1 MSEGDAAVQER
12 LVSGSEIARLA
23 GVTRAA
29 VSNWRRRY
37 DDFPSPRGGGV
48 NSPLFALDEV
58 QDWLARQNKV
68 QDISAEVRLWQ
79 ALRAA
84 YGEDVAVG
92 VADVARHLS
101 GQEPAPALPSDAA
114 RLSDEL
120 ARTESAG
127 ALVEGLVVRLADSAG
142 RAGSDNVTSGRIVRA
157 VRHFAGD
164 VPAGAVLYDPACGN
178 GTLLL
183 AVGPETGTK
192 RFGQDRNPHRARLA
206 QLRAELAGRTDVT
219 VAAGDSLAGDQWPE
233 LHADL
238 VVCDPPVGI
247 TDWGRESLLL
257 DPRWEFGTPPRAEG
271 ELAWLQHAYSH
282 VAPGGRVLMVMPA
295 SVAYRKAGRRIRAE
309 IVRRGLLT
317 RIVALPAGTAATH
330 AVPVHV
336 WELERPRV
344 PGDAPG
350 VVRLVDLT
358 GNSPDGPLEPAP
370 HQVADVPLIELLDD
384 AVDLTPGRHTAAAHR
399 NFHAEYDS
407 LRARLEQQLER
418 LAVLL
423 PTLAE
428 GAGPGTLDTSTVG
441 VAELAR
447 AGLVEY
453 GGTEPVSVTDQLDTD
468 YLRGF
473 LRSPA
478 NVRHSTSASGTYR
491 LDSRGARI
499 PQLDIEVQR
508 RYGQA
513 FRELQEFE
521 EGLGAV
527 AQLGREAVEL
537 ARGGLGNG
545 ALTPPPAPVD

>member
-1 MSEGDAAVQER
+1 MGDADKEVQDR
-12 LVSGSEIARLA
+12 FVSGSEIARLA

-37 DDFPSPRGGGV
+37 DDFPPPRGGGV
-48 NSPLFALDEV
+48 NSPLFALGEV
-58 QDWLARQNKV
+58 QTWLDKQNKG
-68 QDISAEVRLWQ
+68 QDVSAEVRLWQ
-79 ALRAA
+79 VLRAA
-84 YGEDVAVG
+84 YGEEISMG
-92 VADVARHLS
+92 VTDVARYLAR
-101 GQEPAPALPSDAA
+101 QENTPAFPSDAA
-114 RLSDEL
+114 QLSDEL
-120 ARTESAG
+120 AQADSAG
-127 ALVEGLVVRLADSAG
+127 AVVEGLVTRLADSAG
-142 RAGSDNVTSGRIVRA
+142 RAGSDYVTSERIVRA

-164 VPAGAVLYDPACGN
+164 VPDNATLLDPACGN

-183 AVGPETGTK
+183 AVGPDRGPK
-192 RFGQDRNPHRARLA
+192 RFGQERNPHSASLA
-206 QLRAELAGRTDVT
+206 QLRAELTGRTDT
-219 VAAGDSLAGDQWPE
+219 SIAAGDSLAADRWPG

-282 VAPGGRVLMVMPA
+282 VAPGGRLLMVMPA

-317 RIVALPAGTAATH
+317 QIVALPAGTAAAH

-336 WELERPRV
+336 WQLGRPRV
-344 PGDAPG
+344 PGGTPG
-350 VVRLVDLT
+350 TVRLVDLT

-384 AVDLTPGRHTAAAHR
+384 AVDLTPGRHTSASHR
-399 NFHAEYDS
+399 DFRAEYAS
-407 LRARLEQQLER
+407 LRARLEQQLQQ
-418 LAVLL
+418 LAALL
-423 PTLAE
+423 PPLAE
-428 GAGPGTLDTSTVG
+428 GAGPGTLDTSTVA
-441 VAELAR
+441 VAELVR

-453 GGTEPVSVTDQLDTD
+453 GEVEPVSVSDQLDTD

-473 LRSPA
+473 LHSPA
-478 NVRHSTSASGTYR
+478 NVRRSTSTTGTYR
-491 LDSRGARI
+491 AETRGARI

-521 EGLGAV
+521 ESLRTV

-545 ALTPPPAPVD
+545 ALTPPVTSAE